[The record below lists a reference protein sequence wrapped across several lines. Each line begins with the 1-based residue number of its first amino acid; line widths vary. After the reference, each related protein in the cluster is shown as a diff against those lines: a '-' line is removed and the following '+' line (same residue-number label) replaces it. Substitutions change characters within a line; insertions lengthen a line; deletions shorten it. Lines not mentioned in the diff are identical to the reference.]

1 MKSRKLTVIIV
12 SLCMCVSV
20 LSGCG
25 STAEKEQAQHAT
37 EAQTA
42 AAEPDTSL
50 EDGEYTVNV
59 ELEGGSGRASVDSEA
74 KVKVTDGQA
83 YATIVWSSTYYDYM
97 LVDGK
102 KYTNENEGGNST
114 FTFPIAGVPC
124 TMDVVGDTT
133 AMSQPH
139 EIDYTL
145 TFSFAKDVS
154 FKDLKQTGQVKLSYA
169 DQFQID
175 EYGNYKLITIVD
187 NGRFLLIPKGVP
199 VPADV
204 PEDVTV
210 LQQPLNHVYLV
221 SSAVMDLICQAG
233 GLSHVAYLSLIHI

>member
-1 MKSRKLTVIIV
+1 
-12 SLCMCVSV
+12 
-20 LSGCG
+20 
-25 STAEKEQAQHAT
+25 
-37 EAQTA
+37 
-42 AAEPDTSL
+42 
-50 EDGEYTVNV
+50 
-59 ELEGGSGRASVDSEA
+59 
-74 KVKVTDGQA
+74 
-83 YATIVWSSTYYDYM
+83 
-97 LVDGK
+97 
-102 KYTNENEGGNST
+102 
-114 FTFPIAGVPC
+114 
-124 TMDVVGDTT
+124 MDVVGDTT

-154 FKDLKQTGQVKLSYA
+154 FKELKQTGQVKLSYA

-210 LQQPLNHVYLV
+210 Y
-221 SSAVMDLICQAG
+221 SSR
-233 GLSHVAYLSLIHI
+233 

>member
-1 MKSRKLTVIIV
+1 
-12 SLCMCVSV
+12 MCIR
-20 LSGCG
+20 
-25 STAEKEQAQHAT
+25 
-37 EAQTA
+37 
-42 AAEPDTSL
+42 D
-50 EDGEYTVNV
+50 
-59 ELEGGSGRASVDSEA
+59 R
-74 KVKVTDGQA
+74 A

-187 NGRFLLIPKGVP
+187 NGRFLPVSYTHLDVYKRQFKYVP
-199 VPADV
+199 DSFLP
-204 PEDVTV
+204 VT
-210 LQQPLNHVYLV
+210 
-221 SSAVMDLICQAG
+221 I
-233 GLSHVAYLSLIHI
+233 